1 MKPVGSVVLLALS
14 LIVAGC
20 ASRTAPDPAATS
32 PGTAVRAVEPRVV
45 VLNTL
50 AGTSWKLVE
59 LDGLPAPEP
68 LDGWERQSLEF
79 NVDGLRVTGN
89 GGVNRFGGRY
99 TEDGNTLLF
108 GPLAM
113 TRRAGPTAQMD
124 AEQLYTR
131 VLSRVV
137 GWRQDG
143 NSLVLIGSGERRV
156 ARFDRAEAKPE

>member
-14 LIVAGC
+14 LILAGC
-20 ASRTAPDPAATS
+20 ASRTAPNPSATS
-32 PGTAVRAVEPRVV
+32 PGTAVRAAEPRVV
-45 VLNTL
+45 VLTTL

-59 LDGLPAPEP
+59 LDGSPAPEP
-68 LDGWERQSLEF
+68 FDGWEPQGLEF

-99 TEDGNTLLF
+99 TENGGTLYF

-113 TRRAGPTAQMD
+113 TRRAGPPAQMD
-124 AEQLYTR
+124 AEQLYTQ

-143 NSLVLIGSGERRV
+143 NSLVLVGSGERRLAV
-156 ARFDRAEAKPE
+156 FERAK